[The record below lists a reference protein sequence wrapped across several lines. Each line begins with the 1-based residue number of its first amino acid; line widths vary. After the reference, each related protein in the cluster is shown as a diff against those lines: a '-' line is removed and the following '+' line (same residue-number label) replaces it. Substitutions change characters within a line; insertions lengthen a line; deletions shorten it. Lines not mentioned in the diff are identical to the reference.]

1 MVVYILA
8 LTYGQHI
15 ETSFIVNKQNRSI
28 PSLTFC
34 LLKKLTNYRWL
45 ENTQTMCSKLHY
57 LENDKILFKK
67 EDHSFIWETDPF

>member
-34 LLKKLTNYRWL
+34 FKKLLKKTYQLPLVGEYP
-45 ENTQTMCSKLHY
+45 
-57 LENDKILFKK
+57 DDVFKTSLSRK
-67 EDHSFIWETDPF
+67 